1 LRRASFF
8 LYSPADLPLVPGG
21 QPIAKGAVVCCT
33 RNFCTETA
41 MSAISDTIT
50 SNAPTR
56 WVARLL
62 KASAALIA
70 AVLVAC
76 GGGSGDMGGSNNGGG
91 VGACSGSCGAAL
103 VTMQDAAGDFLSYTV
118 DVVSLKL
125 RKASG
130 ATVETLPAT
139 TRVDFA
145 QLVDL
150 SELISAG
157 QIPAGDYVGATM
169 TVDYS
174 NASITADDGA
184 GGSVALTPLDTNGNA
199 LTGPVDLTV
208 QLDNRHQ
215 LIITPGLTARLAFD
229 FNLAVSNAVNLAA
242 ASVTVTPLIQAT
254 LVPPAD
260 LTIRVRGIMVAT
272 DTMANTYTVDV
283 RPFHL
288 GSGSVGQFVVHTS
301 DTTSYE
307 IDGTSYTGA
316 AGLAALAAEPAN
328 TYTVARGTLQTIDLS
343 FTAARVLAGSS
354 VDGDTMD
361 RVRGVVTSR
370 SGNTLTVRGATVDWR
385 TGGFEF
391 MRGTVTVNLTA
402 ATKVTAEGATG
413 SFGINDISV
422 GQRISAAGTASVDSA
437 SGAAT
442 LDATAG
448 RVRLEITSLWGLV
461 TGAVGN
467 PLTLNLQAIEGRNL
481 AAFNFAGTGASP
493 ATDANAAAYAVDTG
507 TLDLSALTVGTPTRL
522 FGFPVPFGS
531 ATNVDFSAQTLVSY
545 TNVPNLLFIGWT
557 QSGSTMA
564 FPSLTAG
571 STSLNLDLTG
581 VGLVHFMQ
589 VGPERVNLLTL
600 AAAPQIVPDAT
611 ALATLYAI
619 GHAHSHT
626 IDNYLAFGD
635 FVVALAGDM
644 NGTTAA
650 LGIAAGGQYD
660 ATGNTFS
667 AHHLAVVLND

>member
-1 LRRASFF
+1 
-8 LYSPADLPLVPGG
+8 
-21 QPIAKGAVVCCT
+21 
-33 RNFCTETA
+33 
-41 MSAISDTIT
+41 MSANPDTIT
-50 SNAPTR
+50 SNSPVR
-56 WVARLL
+56 WAARLF
-62 KASAALIA
+62 KAGVATVAAL
-70 AVLVAC
+70 LVAC
-76 GGGSGDMGGSNNGGG
+76 GGGSGDMGGSSNGGSG
-91 VGACSGSCGAAL
+91 TSCTGSCGAT
-103 VTMQDAAGDFLSYTV
+103 VITMQDAAGDFLSYTV

-125 RKASG
+125 RTASG

-157 QIPAGDYVGATM
+157 QIPAGDYVAATM

-184 GGSVALTPLDTNGNA
+184 GGSLALTPLDTSGNA

-215 LIITPGLTARLAFD
+215 LVITPGRTARLAFD
-229 FNLAVSNAVNLAA
+229 FNLAVSNTVDLAT
-242 ASVTVTPLIQAT
+242 ASVTVMPLIQAT
-254 LVPPAD
+254 VVPPAD
-260 LTIRVRGIMVAT
+260 LPIRVRGIMVAT
-272 DTMANTYTVDV
+272 DTTASTYTVNV

-288 GSGSVGQFVVHTS
+288 WSGSAGQVVVHTTG
-301 DTTSYE
+301 TTSYE
-307 IDGTSYTGA
+307 VDGTSYTGA

-328 TYTVARGTLQTIDLS
+328 TYTVARGTLQTSDWS
-343 FTAARVLAGSS
+343 FTATRVLAGSS

-361 RVRGVVTSR
+361 HVRGVVTAR
-370 SGNTLTVRGATVDWR
+370 SGDTLTVRGATVDWR
-385 TGGFEF
+385 AGGFEF
-391 MRGTVTVNLTA
+391 MRGSVTVNVAA
-402 ATKVTAEGATG
+402 ATKVTEEGATG
-413 SFGINDISV
+413 SFDISDISV
-422 GQRISAAGTASVDSA
+422 GQRISASGTVSVDSV

-461 TGAVGN
+461 TGSVGN
-467 PLTLNLQAIEGRNL
+467 PLVLNLQAIEGRDPSH
-481 AAFNFAGTGASP
+481 FNFAGTGASA
-493 ATDANAAAYAVDTG
+493 ATDASAAAYAIDTG
-507 TLDLSALTVGTPTRL
+507 TLDLSALSVGGPARL

-545 TNVPNLLFIGWT
+545 SAVPNVLAIGWT
-557 QSGSTMA
+557 QSGSTTA
-564 FPSLTAG
+564 FPSLSAS

-581 VGLVHFMQ
+581 VGLVHFLQ
-589 VGPERVNLLTL
+589 IGPQRLNLLSL
-600 AAAPQIVPDAT
+600 AAAPQIVPDTT

-619 GHAHSHT
+619 GHAHSRR
-626 IDNYLAFGD
+626 IDNFLAFSD
-635 FVVALAGDM
+635 FITALAGDM

-650 LGIAAGGQYD
+650 LGIAAAGQYD

-667 AHHLAVVLND
+667 ANHLAVLLND

>member
-1 LRRASFF
+1 
-8 LYSPADLPLVPGG
+8 
-21 QPIAKGAVVCCT
+21 
-33 RNFCTETA
+33 
-41 MSAISDTIT
+41 MSAIPDTIAF
-50 SNAPTR
+50 NAPAR
-56 WVARLL
+56 WVADLL
-62 KASAALIA
+62 KTSATLVAAL
-70 AVLVAC
+70 LVAC
-76 GGGSGDMGGSNNGGG
+76 GGSGDMGGSNNGGSG
-91 VGACSGSCGAAL
+91 TACSGSCSSAL
-103 VTMQDAAGDFLSYTV
+103 ITMQDAAGDFLSYTL
-118 DVVSLKL
+118 DVTSLKL

-157 QIPAGDYVGATM
+157 QVPAGDYVAATM
-169 TVDYS
+169 TVDYG
-174 NASITADDGA
+174 NASINADDGA

-199 LTGPVDLTV
+199 LTGPVELTV
-208 QLDNRHQ
+208 QFDNRHH
-215 LIITPGLTARLAFD
+215 LIITPGRSARLAFD
-229 FNLAVSNAVNLAA
+229 FNLAVSNTVNLGAA
-242 ASVTVTPLIQAT
+242 TVTVAPLIQAT
-254 LVPPAD
+254 VVPPAD
-260 LTIRVRGIMVAT
+260 LNIRVRGIVVAT
-272 DTMANTYTVDV
+272 DTTASTYTVNV

-288 GSGSVGQFVVHTS
+288 WSGSTGELVVHTT

-328 TYTVARGTLQTIDLS
+328 TYTVARGTLQTSDLS
-343 FTAARVLAGSS
+343 FTATRVLAGSS

-361 RVRGVVTSR
+361 HVRGVVTAR
-370 SGNTLTVRGATVDWR
+370 SGDSLSVRGATVDWR
-385 TGGFEF
+385 AGGFEF
-391 MRGTVTVNLTA
+391 MRGNVTVNVA
-402 ATKVTAEGATG
+402 ATTKVTEEGAAG

-422 GQRISAAGTASVDSA
+422 GQRISAAGTVSVDSA
-437 SGAAT
+437 SGATT

-467 PLTLNLQAIEGRNL
+467 PLTLNLQAIEGRES

-507 TLDLSALTVGTPTRL
+507 TLDLSALTTGAPARL

-531 ATNVDFSAQTLVSY
+531 ATSVDFSAQTLVSY
-545 TNVPNLLFIGWT
+545 SAVPNLLFMGWT
-557 QSGSTMA
+557 HSGSTMA
-564 FPSLTAG
+564 FPGLTAG
-571 STSLNLDLTG
+571 STGLDLDLTG
-581 VGLVHFMQ
+581 VGLVHYLQ
-589 VGPERVNLLTL
+589 IGPERVNLLTL
-600 AAAPQIVPDAT
+600 AAAPHILPDTT

-619 GHAHSHT
+619 GHARSHT

-635 FVVALAGDM
+635 FITALAGDM

-650 LGIAAGGQYD
+650 LGIAAAGQYD
-660 ATGNTFS
+660 ATGNTFN
-667 AHHLAVVLND
+667 AHHIAVLLND

>member
-1 LRRASFF
+1 
-8 LYSPADLPLVPGG
+8 
-21 QPIAKGAVVCCT
+21 
-33 RNFCTETA
+33 
-41 MSAISDTIT
+41 MSANSDTIT
-50 SNAPTR
+50 FNAPAR
-56 WVARLL
+56 WVAGLL
-62 KASAALIA
+62 KASATLVAAL
-70 AVLVAC
+70 LVAC
-76 GGGSGDMGGSNNGGG
+76 GGSGDMGGSNNGGSG
-91 VGACSGSCGAAL
+91 TACSGSCGPAL
-103 VTMQDAAGDFLSYTV
+103 ITMQDAAGDFLSYTV
-118 DVVSLKL
+118 DVTSLKL

-157 QIPAGDYVGATM
+157 QIPAGDYVAATM

-174 NASITADDGA
+174 NASINADDGA
-184 GGSVALTPLDTNGNA
+184 GGAVALTPLDTDGNA

-208 QLDNRHQ
+208 QLDNRHH
-215 LIITPGLTARLAFD
+215 LIITPGRTARLAFD
-229 FNLAVSNAVNLAA
+229 FNLAVSNTVNLGAA
-242 ASVTVTPLIQAT
+242 TVTVAPLIQAT
-254 LVPPAD
+254 VVPPAD
-260 LTIRVRGIMVAT
+260 LNIRVRGILVAT
-272 DTMANTYTVDV
+272 NTMANTYTVNV

-288 GSGSVGQFVVHTS
+288 WSGSAGEFVVHTT

-328 TYTVARGTLQTIDLS
+328 TYTVARGTLQTSDLS
-343 FTAARVLAGSS
+343 FTATRVLAGSS

-361 RVRGVVTSR
+361 HVRGVVTAR
-370 SGNTLTVRGATVDWR
+370 SGDSLTVRGATVDWR
-385 TGGFEF
+385 AGGFEF
-391 MRGTVTVNLTA
+391 MRGNVTVSVA
-402 ATKVTAEGATG
+402 ATTKVTEEGAAG
-413 SFGINDISV
+413 SFGFNDISV
-422 GQRISAAGTASVDSA
+422 GQRISAAGTVSVDSA

-461 TGAVGN
+461 TGTVGN
-467 PLTLNLQAIEGRNL
+467 PLTLNLQAIEGRES

-493 ATDANAAAYAVDTG
+493 ATDADAAAYAVGTG
-507 TLDLSALTVGTPTRL
+507 ALDLSALTTGAPARL

-531 ATNVDFSAQTLVSY
+531 ATSVDFSAQTLVSY
-545 TNVPNLLFIGWT
+545 SAVPNLLFIGWT
-557 QSGSTMA
+557 HSGSTTA
-564 FPSLTAG
+564 FPGLTAG
-571 STSLNLDLTG
+571 STGLDLDLTG
-581 VGLVHFMQ
+581 VGLVHFLQ
-589 VGPERVNLLTL
+589 IGPERVNLLTL
-600 AAAPQIVPDAT
+600 AAAPQILPDTT

-635 FVVALAGDM
+635 FITALAGDM

-650 LGIAAGGQYD
+650 LGIAAAGQYD

-667 AHHLAVVLND
+667 AHHVAVLLND